1 MINYNIRLTTEE
13 LNIQVKGHKV
23 ISLGEYDERPEF
35 DFSPWEVLN
44 WFLEE
49 EKFGLIDENVFFDE
63 LEKDLGKYINNFV
76 KELLLDIAKYETGDY
91 NLKIDDIISH
101 STIQYDASAN
111 EYKDISGRAKEIIDS
126 YPLELSGE
134 IEGEE

>member
-13 LNIQVKGHKV
+13 LNIKVKGHKV
-23 ISLGEYDERPEF
+23 ISLGEFDDWQEF
-35 DFSPWEVLN
+35 KFSPWEVLE

-63 LEKDLGKYINNFV
+63 LEKDLEKFINKFV
-76 KELLLDIAKYETGDY
+76 KQEMLDMAKWYTGNY
-91 NLKIDDIISH
+91 NLELDDLISH
-101 STIQYDASAN
+101 STIQFDASADD
-111 EYKDISGRAKEIIDS
+111 YKDISGRAKEIIDT